1 MIKLLVATHNP
12 GKIREYAALLADLP
26 LTVIS
31 LRDAGIERDVEETE
45 DTFRANAQLK
55 AQTYAS
61 WSGLWTWA
69 DDSGLEVDA
78 LGGRPGVYSARYGG
92 PGLTDRDRYE
102 KVLAEL
108 RAFPRPLWTARFR
121 CVIALVSPA
130 GEVHFVE
137 DTVEGCITDEPRGEH
152 GFGYDPIF
160 FLPTYNATMAE
171 LSPEQKNQ
179 ISHRGKAAYQAR
191 TRLIAL
197 LAAQG

>member
-1 MIKLLVATHNP
+1 
-12 GKIREYAALLADLP
+12 YAALLTDLP
-26 LTVIS
+26 VTVLS
-31 LRDAGIERDVEETE
+31 LQAAGIEHDVEETG
-45 DTFRANAQLK
+45 DPFRANAQLK

-78 LGGRPGVYSARYGG
+78 LEGRPGVYSARYGG
-92 PGLTDRDRYE
+92 PGLSDRDRYE

-108 RAFPRPLWTARFR
+108 QTIPHHLWTARFR
-121 CVIALVSPA
+121 CVIALATPA
-130 GEVHFVE
+130 GDVHFIE
-137 DTVEGCITDEPRGEH
+137 DTVAGCITDQPRGAH

-160 FLPTYNATMAE
+160 FLPAYNATMAE

-179 ISHRGKAAYQAR
+179 ISHRGKAARQAK
-191 TRLIAL
+191 TLLTEL